1 MKASRAQRFTLPAR
15 KRFSSVGVLL
25 LLLVALI
32 LTACDPTLPEMP
44 VITVV
49 ITAVDDT
56 DALAAA
62 VTQAVGA
69 TTQFNEGQT
78 ATVMA
83 QGGVTLTPSITPTP
97 TTTYTPSPTRFFTAT
112 PTPVPTETATP
123 TFAPYQPNTP
133 APLQDPTS
141 AWLRVIHAWRDPGSL
156 ATVQNEVDVYINEGR
171 VQRSLALAGQTN
183 YYAVQPGAQRVTIRS
198 VDQDVSGQV
207 LTPPIVS
214 GVVEVAP
221 GGVVTVAL
229 VNQGKGPELV
239 PLVEDPAPLPAGSAR
254 LTVLNAN
261 NVLLPVNL
269 LLPRAE
275 RALAYNFAPAGLVGP
290 FDVPSGRY
298 IIDLYDAEEPEQ
310 QVQPLPEIELSNRV
324 SYILVLI
331 PPATTLDNQTSSLLF
346 SGATRLITTDLNARF
361 INAAPSV
368 GPISIAIDGVSQLAA
383 FEVGAVSPVV
393 PISSLGPRL
402 LINSLQGQQLFLGN
416 IGPWTLPEEQTSD
429 KLVILFDRG
438 GVGAEAAL
446 DVRVI
451 SQYAPPSAI
460 NANIRLIHAL
470 PNTLPL
476 QLEIRPIRTRTE
488 LNQLNTPVL
497 SPVGENEIPWIT
509 VSRAEFAQ
517 IGAYASRTPDLYS
530 VRVRLEGSP
539 SVIGSINNVQMRAG
553 GTYDFAVVPGTG
565 ADSARIVLFQP
576 NVQLTDLLAGEGNA
590 TAVFEAVA
598 ATLTAQAPEVTST
611 PTRAVTP
618 TATRTPVPT
627 NTPRPSNTPD
637 LLPPVLRVEPA
648 PPNTTPRTVLLL
660 GDHFAPGAVFT
671 VNLVGDQAVIFQGE
685 VSGDGTINTSFDLPE
700 GLPPGAIVLRLCAD
714 CTPRGVNQ
722 EQFAIVLV
730 ADPNVTPTVTPAPQF

>member
-1 MKASRAQRFTLPAR
+1 
-15 KRFSSVGVLL
+15 VLL
-25 LLLVALI
+25 LLLVALA
-32 LTACDPTLPEMP
+32 LAACDPSLPELP

-56 DALAAA
+56 EALAAA
-62 VTQAVGA
+62 VTQAVGGTA
-69 TTQFNEGQT
+69 QFNDGQT

-83 QGGVTLTPSITPTP
+83 QGGMTLTPSITPTP

-112 PTPVPTETATP
+112 PTPVPTETSTP

-133 APLQDPTS
+133 APLLDPAS

-156 ATVQNEVDVYINEGR
+156 QTLQNEVDIYINEGR
-171 VQRSLALAGQTN
+171 VQRALALGGQTN
-183 YYAVQPGAQRVTIRS
+183 YYAVQPGAQRVTVRP
-198 VDQDVSGQV
+198 VDQDVSGAIV
-207 LTPPIVS
+207 TPPLVS
-214 GVVEVAP
+214 NVVEVAP

-229 VNQGKGPELV
+229 VNQGKGLELV
-239 PLVEDPAPLPAGSAR
+239 PLVEDPAPLEAGSAR

-269 LLPRAE
+269 LLPRVE
-275 RALAYNFAPAGLVGP
+275 RAVAYNFEAADLAGP
-290 FDVPSGRY
+290 FDLPSGRY
-298 IIDLYDAEEPEQ
+298 IIDLYDADEPEQ
-310 QVQPLPEIELSNRV
+310 QVQPLPEIELTNRV

-361 INAAPSV
+361 INAAPNTGPVSV
-368 GPISIAIDGVSQLAA
+368 AIDGVSQLTA
-383 FEVGAVSPVV
+383 FDVGAISPVL
-393 PISSLGPRL
+393 PLSSLGPRM
-402 LINSLQGQQLFLGN
+402 LINTLQGQQIFLGN
-416 IGPWTLPEEQTSD
+416 IGPWTTPEEQTSD
-429 KLVILFDRG
+429 KLVILFDRDAAG
-438 GVGAEAAL
+438 GAAAV

-451 SQYAPPSAI
+451 SLYAPPSAI

-488 LNQLNTPVL
+488 LNQLNTPVVR
-497 SPVGENEIPWIT
+497 PIGENEIPWAA

-517 IGAYASRTPDLYS
+517 IGAYASRTPELYS

-539 SVIGSINNVQMRAG
+539 SVIGTIDNVQMRAG
-553 GTYDFAVVPGTG
+553 GTYDFVVVPGTG
-565 ADSARIVLFQP
+565 SDSARVVLLQP

-590 TAVFEAVA
+590 TAVYEAVA
-598 ATLTAQAPEVTST
+598 ATLTAQAPQMTST
-611 PTRAVTP
+611 PTRAITP

-648 PPNTTPRTVLLL
+648 PPNATPRTVLLL
-660 GDHFAPGAVFT
+660 GEHFAPGAAFS
-671 VNLVGDQAVIFQGE
+671 VNLVGDQTVIFQGE
-685 VSGDGTINTSFDLPE
+685 VGGDGTIRTSFDLPE
-700 GLPPGAIVLRLCAD
+700 GLAPGVAVLRLCAD
-714 CTPRGVNQ
+714 CTPRGANQ
-722 EQFAIVLV
+722 EQFAVVLV